1 MYYCCLQRYFM
12 VFFFHRQRLGWT
24 PAPAEKLFVML
35 EKPKVQ
41 QNRWRGL
48 AGNGKIF
55 LRSLGHRGGEGR
67 IALFLVGR
75 CHFSWMLPNLV
86 LDVPNLASSAVVA

>member
-1 MYYCCLQRYFM
+1 M
-12 VFFFHRQRLGWT
+12 VLGWT

-35 EKPKVQ
+35 EKPKVAAEQ
-41 QNRWRGL
+41 MARARGERKDL
-48 AGNGKIF
+48 FAIF
-55 LRSLGHRGGEGR
+55 GASGGEGR